1 MKKRKLHY
9 AWIILLGVILIRGFA
24 SGGINMTSGLFLE
37 PVSED
42 IGVGIGTISLYLSI
56 MSVVTVIFLPI
67 AGKIINKYDI
77 RIISIIGAFLQAL
90 SFVAFGFLKSVFGW
104 YILAIPQA
112 IGAIFIATLMGP
124 ILINRWFVKNKGLIM
139 GIQMAFVGLFGAVLE
154 PVTAKLISRNGW
166 RYAYFIIGSI
176 TFVVVVIASIL
187 FIRNRPSDKK
197 LSALGEGE
205 RTEAKKQVSDD
216 VVHIPE
222 SIVLKSASFYL
233 LLFFMIAITGVGV
246 FNQHIPTYGELLGF
260 SINQTGEALSSSS
273 IGTAIGSVAIGFIS
287 DRIGSLKTCYI
298 MIGAGLA
305 AVVAFLFGGSGIVIF
320 FIASFLHGFA
330 SAGIMVLAPILT
342 LSFYGNK
349 DYEKIFSKISMGAP
363 IASILLIP
371 FYGFIYDY
379 THSYFLVLL
388 IIAFLLIFSTIS
400 ISLGWKK
407 RCTLMDAQQGE
418 KNDIK

>member
-1 MKKRKLHY
+1 MKKGKLHY

-37 PVSED
+37 PVSQE

-56 MSVVTVIFLPI
+56 MSVVTVIFLPV
-67 AGKIINKYDI
+67 AGKLINKYDI
-77 RIISIIGAFLQAL
+77 RIISIIGACLQAL
-90 SFVAFGFLKSVFGW
+90 SFVAFGLLKSVFGW

-112 IGAIFIATLMGP
+112 IGAIIIATLLGP

-187 FIRNRPSDKK
+187 FIRNRPSDKN
-197 LSALGEGE
+197 LSAFGAGD
-205 RTEAKKQVSDD
+205 RTKTKKQVSDD
-216 VVHIPE
+216 VNIPE

-246 FNQHIPTYGELLGF
+246 FNQHIPTYGELLGL
-260 SINQTGEALSSSS
+260 SIDQTGEALSFSS

-298 MIGAGLA
+298 MIGTGIA
-305 AVVAFLFGGSGIVIF
+305 AVVGFLFGGSGIVIF

-349 DYEKIFSKISMGAP
+349 EYEKIFSKISMGAP

-388 IIAFLLIFSTIS
+388 IIAFLLVFSTIS
-400 ISLGWKK
+400 ISMGWKK
-407 RCTLMDAQQGE
+407 RCALMDVQQGKE
-418 KNDIK
+418 N